1 MKKPSIFSLLVLVYL
16 LGFVVYH
23 GFWKESDAA
32 KQSAVL
38 EQAKPAIP
46 SPDSE
51 SFTSQAAT
59 EAAPSHSFEQTSGPS
74 PESSPEPSPVQR
86 AEPAPANGSPG
97 EDDVINFGV
106 GRANVAI
113 VNFIE
118 SRSVALDRNLK
129 SNIFMVAERF
139 EITNGEVLEYSA
151 TADSSCQLE
160 RASDKLLVVA
170 GDNETMHLLYSCQ
183 WDFHG
188 ASLGL
193 SNAGKEVVSDMLSEQ
208 RYRQLAEQVMV
219 IPTEAGID
227 FYLAFDGSRYVLLRP
242 EEVP

>member
-38 EQAKPAIP
+38 EQAKPAVP
-46 SPDSE
+46 SPDSD
-51 SFTSQAAT
+51 SFTGQAAAET
-59 EAAPSHSFEQTSGPS
+59 APSHSSEQTS
-74 PESSPEPSPVQR
+74 EPSP
-86 AEPAPANGSPG
+86 EPAPANESPD
-97 EDDVINFGV
+97 EDDVTNFGV

-113 VNFIE
+113 VNLIQ

-139 EITNGEVLEYSA
+139 DITNGEVLEYSA
-151 TADSSCQLE
+151 TADSSCLLE
-160 RASDKLLVVA
+160 RASDMLLVVA

-193 SNAGKEVVSDMLSEQ
+193 SNAGKEVVADMLSEQ

>member
-23 GFWKESDAA
+23 GFWKDSEAA
-32 KQSAVL
+32 KQSAAL
-38 EQAKPAIP
+38 EQAKPAEP

-51 SFTSQAAT
+51 SFTRAPAET
-59 EAAPSHSFEQTSGPS
+59 APSHSFEQTSELS
-74 PESSPEPSPVQR
+74 PEQ
-86 AEPAPANGSPG
+86 APANESPG
-97 EDDVINFGV
+97 EDDVTNFGV
-106 GRANVAI
+106 GKANVAI
-113 VNFIE
+113 VNFIQ
-118 SRSVALDRNLK
+118 SRSVAIDRNLK

-160 RASDKLLVVA
+160 SASDMLLVVA

-183 WDFHG
+183 SDFHG

-193 SNAGKEVVSDMLSEQ
+193 SNADKEVVSDMLSEQ